1 MKTKE
6 KCKDIW
12 QGDFLSNQTD
22 GVRRSFLKEA
32 HTHKRKQLGT
42 TSQKYFTFKMEICPV
57 SGTIQIQC
65 SRYKPFIKKG
75 LISYPNLV
83 LNFSLHSNVEISK
96 KGSLVNFSISKLSNF
111 TLIVQNWKPVF

>member
-1 MKTKE
+1 MKQSLLLFFGSIRLSTYCSFWWKNKKE

-65 SRYKPFIKKG
+65 SKYKPLILKKK
-75 LISYPNLV
+75 V
-83 LNFSLHSNVEISK
+83 
-96 KGSLVNFSISKLSNF
+96 
-111 TLIVQNWKPVF
+111 

>member
-1 MKTKE
+1 MTSHVEFQAITSKTLITNEAIITSYFYFLDQLDCQLTVVFGEKKKE

-65 SRYKPFIKKG
+65 SKYKP
-75 LISYPNLV
+75 LIFCPN
-83 LNFSLHSNVEISK
+83 
-96 KGSLVNFSISKLSNF
+96 
-111 TLIVQNWKPVF
+111 